1 MLLIYRCLINILFPL
16 IIIITFLRVFLKKED
31 IKRYKEK
38 LFVSSFNASR
48 DTSKKLIWFHVAS
61 IGEFKSI
68 TPIIKELNKTNK
80 YEFLITSVTLSSA
93 QLIYKDFFNEKNI
106 SHRFFPFDKLT
117 LVKKFLNEW
126 SPELIIF
133 VDSEI
138 WPNFI
143 FEIKSKK
150 IPLAIINGRIT
161 KKTFEKWMFISSFA
175 KKIFSSFDLCLP
187 SSFESQKYLE
197 KLNAKNIRY
206 IGNLKFAYPI
216 EVKKLNIK
224 NEKFLINKKFWCA
237 ASTHKGEEIFCL
249 KTHLI
254 LKKVYKD
261 IISIIIPRHI
271 NRSDEINKLC
281 NRLNLNSQILSDGQ
295 LITKGKE
302 VIIIN
307 SFGELPSYFK
317 NSKSVFI
324 GKSISKKLKK
334 VGGQNP
340 IEAAKLDCKIYH
352 GPYVSNFKE
361 IYELLKSYKISEE
374 VKTEHE
380 FANKLL
386 VDLKNPKIIQN
397 KNTVAINDLGK
408 KILNNSINEINKI
421 LI

>member
-31 IKRYKEK
+31 SKRYKEK
-38 LFVSSFNASR
+38 LFISSFNVYR
-48 DTSKKLIWFHVAS
+48 NINKKLIWFHVAS

-106 SHRFFPFDKLT
+106 SHRFFPFDKLS
-117 LVKKFLNEW
+117 LVQKFLSEW

-143 FEIKSKK
+143 LEIKSKK

-161 KKTFEKWMFISSFA
+161 KKTFKKWMLISNFA

-187 SSFESQKYLE
+187 SSAESQTYLE
-197 KLNAKNIRY
+197 KLNAKNIKY
-206 IGNLKFAYPI
+206 IGNLKFASSI
-216 EVKKLNIK
+216 EMKKFNIE
-224 NEKFLINKKFWCA
+224 NEKFLNKKKFWCA

-249 KTHLI
+249 KTHLV
-254 LKKVYKD
+254 LKKVYND
-261 IISIIIPRHI
+261 MISIIIPRHI
-271 NRSDEINKLC
+271 SRSGEIKKLC
-281 NRLNLNSQILSDGQ
+281 NKLNLKSQILNDSQ
-295 LITKGKE
+295 LITEGKE

-324 GKSISKKLKK
+324 GKSILKKLKK

-361 IYELLKSYKISEE
+361 IYKLLKNYNISEE
-374 VKTEHE
+374 VNNEHE
-380 FANKLL
+380 LANKLL
-386 VDLKNPKIIQN
+386 LDFKNPKIIQN
-397 KNTVAINDLGK
+397 KNTKAINNLGE
-408 KILNNSINEINKI
+408 KILNDSISEINKI